1 MTLRELV
8 LKTSYKAAFNY
19 IYRNNYKHLPDDEV
33 AKYALKYNQVYD
45 LLKNLKFDGNTNYK
59 IYITEKEEVSLEDED
74 PIKFTDVCLYDEEID
89 QIFSIDLINWSE
101 LIDLEILDCLN
112 LDNYSLLGS
121 ILWELT
127 FYGFDLESIEEEK
140 QKLKN
145 AISEID
151 KTKPMTLDEFKKSLS
166 NI

>member
-74 PIKFTDVCLYDEEID
+74 PIKFTDVCL
-89 QIFSIDLINWSE
+89 
-101 LIDLEILDCLN
+101 
-112 LDNYSLLGS
+112 
-121 ILWELT
+121 
-127 FYGFDLESIEEEK
+127 
-140 QKLKN
+140 
-145 AISEID
+145 
-151 KTKPMTLDEFKKSLS
+151 
-166 NI
+166 

>member
-1 MTLRELV
+1 M
-8 LKTSYKAAFNY
+8 K
-19 IYRNNYKHLPDDEV
+19 
-33 AKYALKYNQVYD
+33 
-45 LLKNLKFDGNTNYK
+45 
-59 IYITEKEEVSLEDED
+59 D